1 MKHSE
6 LSLFKEQGQK
16 ITCLTAY
23 DASMAKILDKSGVDS
38 ILIGDSLGM
47 VIQGRENTRSVS
59 INDMIYHTSIV
70 SDSSSNAL
78 VIADMPFASYDSS
91 DDALKNAKLLI
102 DAGARMVKIEGGSE
116 HSDVIK
122 TLISNNINICGHLGL
137 QPQLVIKS
145 DDYRVQGRDDSSAQT
160 ILNNA
165 LLLESLGVSVLVLE
179 CIPSDLAKT
188 ISKKLTIPTIGI
200 GAGVHCDGQVLVSY
214 DMLGITTG
222 KQPRFVRNFLSNQIT
237 ISDAVESFVLEVKEG
252 TFPSESESY

>member
-23 DASMAKILDKSGVDS
+23 DASMAKILDQSGVDA

-47 VIQGRENTRSVS
+47 VIQGGENTRSVS

-91 DDALKNAKLLI
+91 DDALKNAKSLI

-145 DDYRVQGRDDSSAQT
+145 DDYRVQGRNDSSAQT

-188 ISKKLTIPTIGI
+188 ISEKLTIPTIGI

-252 TFPSESESY
+252 RFPSESESY

>member
-23 DASMAKILDKSGVDS
+23 DASMAKILDQSGVDA

-47 VIQGRENTRSVS
+47 VVQGGENTRSVS

-91 DDALKNAKLLI
+91 DDALKNAKSLI

-145 DDYRVQGRDDSSAQT
+145 DDYKVQGRDENSAQT

-188 ISKKLTIPTIGI
+188 ISEKLIIPTIGI

-237 ISDAVESFVLEVKEG
+237 ISDAVESFVVEVKKG

>member
-23 DASMAKILDKSGVDS
+23 DASMTKILDQSGVDA

-70 SDSSSNAL
+70 SDSCSNAL
-78 VIADMPFASYDSS
+78 VIADMPFASYDSP

-188 ISKKLTIPTIGI
+188 ISEKLTIPTIGI

-222 KQPRFVRNFLSNQIT
+222 NQPRFVRNFLSNQIT

-252 TFPSESESY
+252 RFPSESESY

>member
-23 DASMAKILDKSGVDS
+23 DASMAKILDQSGVDA

-47 VIQGRENTRSVS
+47 VVQGGENTRSVS

-91 DDALKNAKLLI
+91 DDALKNAKSLI

-145 DDYRVQGRDDSSAQT
+145 DDYKVQGRDENSAQT

-252 TFPSESESY
+252 RFPSESESY

>member
-23 DASMAKILDKSGVDS
+23 DASMAKILDQSGVDA

-47 VIQGRENTRSVS
+47 VIQGGENTRSVS

-70 SDSSSNAL
+70 SNSSSNAL

-91 DDALKNAKLLI
+91 DDALKNAKSLI

-237 ISDAVESFVLEVKEG
+237 ISDAVESFVVEVKEG
-252 TFPSESESY
+252 RFPSESESY